1 MLSEKSNEL
10 YNKRLVEFIVEVFPR
25 FINIKLEENELN
37 SSLMQA
43 LALKVVEIEFS
54 GKNIN
59 EGRLL

>member
-10 YNKRLVEFIVEVFPR
+10 YNKRFVEFIVEVFPR